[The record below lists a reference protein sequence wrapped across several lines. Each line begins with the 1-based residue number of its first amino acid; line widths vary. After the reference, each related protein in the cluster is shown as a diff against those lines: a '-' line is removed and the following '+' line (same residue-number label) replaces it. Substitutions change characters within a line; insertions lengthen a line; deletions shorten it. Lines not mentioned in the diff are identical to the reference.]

1 MRCCYLTDER
11 SFRQA
16 ISWRCL
22 ALSATTAYTRPT
34 AIDLKAPMR
43 AGLAALI
50 FAYVL
55 SQFYRAFLAVL
66 APVLKVDL
74 SATAADLASAS
85 GWWFL
90 AFAAMQLPIGAALDR
105 YGPRRTASALMVVG
119 AGGALLFA
127 VATTALHLKVAMAL
141 IGIGC
146 APVLMASYFIF
157 ARQFSPAVFGT
168 LAGATIGIG
177 AFGNIASSLPLS
189 AAVEAF
195 GWRPTVTA
203 LAAITALTALAIA
216 VLVRDPVRNETGP
229 KGSLLDL
236 LRMPAIW
243 PILAMMA
250 VCYTPIAGL
259 RGFWV
264 GPYFT
269 DVHGYDALAVGKV
282 GLWIGIAMVAGNFAY
297 GPLDRV
303 LGSRKWVVFAGNALT
318 TACLFALWAA
328 TAAPPATATALLI
341 AAGFFGAS
349 FPMVIAHG
357 RALFPPHLMGRGVT
371 LLNLFGIAPIG
382 VAQIATGRIHAANP
396 DAPYQAV
403 FLFFAVTTAA
413 GLAVYLLS
421 QDRTD

>member
-1 MRCCYLTDER
+1 
-11 SFRQA
+11 
-16 ISWRCL
+16 
-22 ALSATTAYTRPT
+22 
-34 AIDLKAPMR
+34 MR

-66 APVLKVDL
+66 APVLEVDL
-74 SATAADLASAS
+74 AALPADLASAS

-105 YGPRRTASALMVVG
+105 FGPRRTAASLMAVGAAGALM
-119 AGGALLFA
+119 FA
-127 VATTALHLKVAMAL
+127 AATSVLHLKIAMAL
-141 IGIGC
+141 IGVGC

-157 ARQFSPAVFGT
+157 ARSFPSAVFGT
-168 LAGATIGIG
+168 LAAATIGIG
-177 AFGNIASSLPLS
+177 SFGNIASSLPLS
-189 AAVEAF
+189 AAIEAF
-195 GWRPTVTA
+195 GWRPTV
-203 LAAITALTALAIA
+203 LAFSAITALTALAIA
-216 VLVRDPVRNETGP
+216 VFVRDPERSGSGTE
-229 KGSLLDL
+229 GSLLDL

-243 PILAMMA
+243 PILAMMT
-250 VCYTPIAGL
+250 VCYMPIAGL

-269 DVHGYDALAVGKV
+269 DVHGFDALAVGKV
-282 GLWIGIAMVAGNFAY
+282 GLWIGLAMVAGNFAY
-297 GPLDRV
+297 GPLDRYF
-303 LGSRKWVVFAGNALT
+303 GTRKWVIFGGNALT
-318 TACLFALWAA
+318 VICLFGLWAFA
-328 TAAPPATATALLI
+328 AAPPATTTALLI

-357 RALFPPHLMGRGVT
+357 RAFFPPHLMGRGVT

-382 VAQIATGRIHAANP
+382 LAQMATGRIHAANP
-396 DAPYQAV
+396 AAPYDAV
-403 FLFFAVTTAA
+403 FLFFAIATAA